1 MTESKT
7 AASGCTP
14 KAARENPDPTTKL
27 DRNSARGNSKA
38 RRPPPLSSE
47 TLLEIPR
54 TEKSRLRVELVEW
67 DDEQEPV
74 VQFVT
79 LVLGVNGVWFPA
91 PHRTSLRMDELAR
104 VAEALAEVAE

>member
-1 MTESKT
+1 MTENET
-7 AASGCTP
+7 AAPCVST
-14 KAARENPDPTTKL
+14 KAARDSEKPRKESTAKSPH
-27 DRNSARGNSKA
+27 NSTS

-47 TLLEIPR
+47 ILLEIPR

-79 LVLGVNGVWFPA
+79 LVLGANGWFPA
-91 PHRTSLRMDELAR
+91 RHRTSLRMDELAR
-104 VAEALAEVAE
+104 VAAVLREVAE